1 MPDRPLMRVL
11 AGEAVWPPPI
21 WLMRQAGRY
30 LPEYR
35 AIREGGGGFIER
47 CTTPEIA
54 TEVTLQPIRR
64 FGMDGAILFSDILIL
79 PWALGQDVRF
89 VDGEGPVLSPIRGEA
104 DLSVLDLARAADRAA
119 PVMET
124 VRRVRAALPESCT
137 LLGFAGSPFTV
148 ACYMIEGGG
157 SRDFAATRTLAY
169 SDPLFFGRLMDRLVE
184 GSIAYLS
191 AQIEAGADAVMLFD
205 TWAGVL
211 PPSEFFRHVVTS
223 TTAIV
228 DVLNR
233 KYPEVPVLG
242 FPRLA
247 GTLIADYAEQTGVD
261 CVGLDTS
268 LDAARVAFTL
278 PETVA
283 VQGNLDPMALIAGGD
298 ALRRESVGI
307 RDALR
312 GRPHIFNLGHGIL
325 PQTPP
330 AHVADLVGYI
340 RHIS

>member
-1 MPDRPLMRVL
+1 
-11 AGEAVWPPPI
+11 
-21 WLMRQAGRY
+21 
-30 LPEYR
+30 
-35 AIREGGGGFIER
+35 
-47 CTTPEIA
+47 
-54 TEVTLQPIRR
+54 
-64 FGMDGAILFSDILIL
+64 
-79 PWALGQDVRF
+79 
-89 VDGEGPVLSPIRGEA
+89 
-104 DLSVLDLARAADRAA
+104 
-119 PVMET
+119 
-124 VRRVRAALPESCT
+124 
-137 LLGFAGSPFTV
+137 
-148 ACYMIEGGG
+148 
-157 SRDFAATRTLAY
+157 
-169 SDPLFFGRLMDRLVE
+169 MDRLVE